1 MRSRGKAV
9 ISHVIKQLSE
19 LDLKEHITP
28 SLVIAQP
35 ENAQHRRGSA
45 VPDGEERPLAPGPSS
60 PSPCRSVA
68 LMTEISVNLGI
79 TRPCPHAPRGLAKQC
94 AMKGLPHSNPW
105 HDHYQNWWSHKQEAN
120 NPPDQSKSS
129 DVSSQ
134 QDEQGTA
141 CTSPVPV

>member
-19 LDLKEHITP
+19 LDFKEHITP

-68 LMTEISVNLGI
+68 LTTEISVIWESLI
-79 TRPCPHAPRGLAKQC
+79 LAH
-94 AMKGLPHSNPW
+94 ML
-105 HDHYQNWWSHKQEAN
+105 QEGWPN
-120 NPPDQSKSS
+120 S
-129 DVSSQ
+129 
-134 QDEQGTA
+134 
-141 CTSPVPV
+141 VP